1 MPFQVPVEI
10 VPKEVMPV
18 ISGNDPEMVFES
30 PDLMVLLVKVSVE
43 VLATK
48 VSVMSGIVIVLFDEV
63 GVQVKV
69 PVVPVEKVSW
79 FLAAVKLI
87 PEREGE
93 EVVRIVWFKS
103 MAVPEIVSFLDVF
116 ASEITIPSL
125 VEEIVTPLISFS
137 TVRAPLIMVSALISR

>member
-43 VLATK
+43 VLATN

-87 PEREGE
+87 PEREG
-93 EVVRIVWFKS
+93 
-103 MAVPEIVSFLDVF
+103 
-116 ASEITIPSL
+116 
-125 VEEIVTPLISFS
+125 
-137 TVRAPLIMVSALISR
+137 